1 MPNGKGRER
10 HATGG
15 CGPAAAV
22 VCIGGLVVDRTY
34 RALGPVRAGTS
45 NPVTGTRS
53 FGGVAGNVA
62 INLARLDVAA
72 SLVSMVGDDESGRA
86 LRRHA
91 EELGIDT
98 RGTGC
103 SAVRTTAEYIAL
115 LDVEGDLAL
124 GMADMAIF
132 DELDPTR
139 LRAALDQQGSPHWI
153 FADCNLPPESLAW
166 LLQHRR
172 AGTARLAVD
181 VVSVQ
186 KAERL
191 PHDLVGIDLLFL
203 NRDEASA
210 LLDRPADDLEPAD
223 AIAGLLRRGPGAVLL
238 TLGTEGLALGTQ
250 SDMVRIAACGADVVN
265 VTGAGDAL
273 VGTTLAYLCSG
284 STLAEAARF
293 GIRAAALTVSYPDG
307 THPGLSRK
315 HLEDADS
322 RASAPPG

>member
-10 HATGG
+10 HATGR
-15 CGPAAAV
+15 CGPTAAV
-22 VCIGGLVVDRTY
+22 VCVGGLVVDRTY
-34 RALGPVRAGTS
+34 RALGPVRPGTS
-45 NPVTGTRS
+45 NPVTGARS
-53 FGGVAGNVA
+53 LGGVAGNVA
-62 INLARLDVAA
+62 VNLARLDVAA

-86 LRRHA
+86 LWRHA

-98 RGTGC
+98 RGIGC
-103 SAVRTTAEYIAL
+103 SSVRTTAEYIAL
-115 LDVEGDLAL
+115 LDVGGDLAL

-132 DELDPTR
+132 DELDPAR
-139 LRAALDQQGSPHWI
+139 LCDALGQPGSPQWI
-153 FADCNLPPESLAW
+153 FADCNLPTESLAW

-172 AGTARLAVD
+172 GGPARLAID

-191 PHDLVGIDLLFL
+191 PHDLDGLDLLFL

-210 LLDRPADDLEPAD
+210 LLDRPAHDLEPAD
-223 AIAGLLRRGPGAVLL
+223 AIAGLLRRGPGAVVL

-250 SDMVRIAACGADVVN
+250 ASIIRIAACRADVVN

-273 VGTTLAYLCSG
+273 VGTTLAYLSSG

-293 GIRAAALTVSYPDG
+293 GVRAAALTVSCPDG
-307 THPGLSRK
+307 THPGLSRER
-315 HLEDADS
+315 LEDADS
-322 RASAPPG
+322 NAAAP